1 MRLPRTRIT
10 TRSGLTL
17 LEVLVSVAIFLFS
30 LVALSQLM
38 SMATDRAREVQSQ
51 SRAVRLAQSKLNEV
65 AAGVI
70 AVNSSSSGTFDPEE
84 PDWQWS
90 VDSESDSTAANLW
103 KVNVRVW
110 RDRPDGTTVETNL
123 AQYIFDPTQRGTI
136 TQQQQNQQSTTDQI
150 SSSSSGSSPSQSTPS
165 SNQSNPGSGNGRPN
179 TGSPNTG
186 SPGGR
191 TPGGSPGMTQ
201 PGGGSPGMTQ
211 PGGGNRPS
219 GGMPSGGGPPGGGSP
234 GSGNSGPR
242 PGGGP
247 IR

>member
-38 SMATDRAREVQSQ
+38 SMATERAREVQAQ

-65 AAGVI
+65 AAGVV

-110 RDRPDGTTVETNL
+110 RDRLDGTTVETTL

-136 TQQQQNQQSTTDQI
+136 TQQQQNQQSTTDQG
-150 SSSSSGSSPSQSTPS
+150 STSSGSSPSPS
-165 SNQSNPGSGNGRPN
+165 SPSSGQSNPGSVSGRPN
-179 TGSPNTG
+179 TGAPNTG

-191 TPGGSPGMTQ
+191 SQ
-201 PGGGSPGMTQ
+201 GGGPPGMTQ
-211 PGGGNRPS
+211 PGGGNRP
-219 GGMPSGGGPPGGGSP
+219 GGGTPSGGGPPGGGSP
-234 GSGNSGPR
+234 AGGNSGGR

>member
-1 MRLPRTRIT
+1 MRLPRTRIA

-38 SMATDRAREVQSQ
+38 SVATDRAREVQWQ

-65 AAGVI
+65 AAGVV

-110 RDRPDGTTVETNL
+110 RDRPDGTTVETTL
-123 AQYIFDPTQRGTI
+123 AQYIFDPAQRGTI
-136 TQQQQNQQSTTDQI
+136 TQQQQNQQSTADQ
-150 SSSSSGSSPSQSTPS
+150 SSSSSGGSPSQSSPS
-165 SNQSNPGSGNGRPN
+165 SSQSNPGSGKGRPN

-191 TPGGSPGMTQ
+191 SQ
-201 PGGGSPGMTQ
+201 GGGSPGMTQ

-219 GGMPSGGGPPGGGSP
+219 GATPSGGGMPSSGGGSPGGGPPGGGSP
-234 GSGNSGPR
+234 GGR

-247 IR
+247 IK